1 LSDEN
6 PVGACGAAI
15 RLAREECTAVFQVLR
30 VIVLRGQASLLQALA
45 ASAAF
50 LSVLTFH
57 NVEVFMAT
65 PFKRTALTL
74 LAASVAAVSAL
85 LSSGAQAEGKIS
97 IAQQF
102 GIGYLILDVVRDQQL
117 IEKHGKEQGLDI
129 KVDWNSISGATAMN
143 EALLAGALDVVSAG
157 VPPMLTIW
165 DRTKGKQN
173 VKAIASLGSMPN
185 YLLTNN
191 PNVKSLKDFTEKDR
205 IAVPAAGVGFQ
216 SRTLQIETAKQ
227 FGAEHYK
234 KFDDISISLAHPDA
248 TSALIAGGSEINS
261 HFSSP
266 PFQYQELQSPNVHKV
281 LSSYDVLGGQA
292 TFNVLYTTEKF
303 HDENPKTYKAFYAA
317 LAEAEKIIKA
327 DKPVAAQ
334 TYIRVEQ
341 SKLALPLVEKIVADP
356 EINFTVVP
364 QRTFI
369 YAEKLQE
376 LGVLKNKAASWK
388 DYFFEEAHG
397 SEGS

>member
-1 LSDEN
+1 M
-6 PVGACGAAI
+6 
-15 RLAREECTAVFQVLR
+15 T
-30 VIVLRGQASLLQALA
+30 
-45 ASAAF
+45 
-50 LSVLTFH
+50 
-57 NVEVFMAT
+57 T
-65 PFKRTALTL
+65 PFKRSALTL
-74 LAASVAAVSAL
+74 LATSVAAVSAL
-85 LSSGAQAEGKIS
+85 LSPLVQAEGKIS

-102 GIGYLILDVVRDQQL
+102 GIGYLILDVVRDQRL

-165 DRTKGKQN
+165 DRTTGKQN

-227 FGAEHYK
+227 FGADNFK

-327 DKPVAAQ
+327 DKPAAAQ

-356 EINFTVVP
+356 EIDFTVVP
-364 QRTFI
+364 QRTYI

-376 LGVLKNKAASWK
+376 LGVLKNKADSWK

-397 SEGS
+397 SQGS

>member
-1 LSDEN
+1 MAPSFK
-6 PVGACGAAI
+6 
-15 RLAREECTAVFQVLR
+15 R
-30 VIVLRGQASLLQALA
+30 SALA
-45 ASAAF
+45 
-50 LSVLTFH
+50 
-57 NVEVFMAT
+57 
-65 PFKRTALTL
+65 L
-74 LAASVAAVSAL
+74 LAATLTAGALFSSA
-85 LSSGAQAEGKIS
+85 AQAEGKIS

-117 IEKHGKEQGLDI
+117 IEKHGKAQGLDI

-143 EALLAGALDVVSAG
+143 EALLTGALDVVSAG
-157 VPPMLTIW
+157 VPPMLTVW
-165 DRTKGKQN
+165 DRTRGKQN
-173 VKAIASLGSMPN
+173 VKAIAALGSMPN

-191 PNVKSLKDFTEKDR
+191 PNIKTLKDFSDKDR

-227 FGAEHYK
+227 FGDDQFK
-234 KFDDISISLAHPDA
+234 KFDNISVSLPHPDA
-248 TSALIAGGSEINS
+248 TAALIAGGSEINS

-266 PFQYQELQSPNVHKV
+266 PFQYQALQNPNVHKV
-281 LSSYDVLGGQA
+281 LSSYDVLGGPG

-303 HDENPKTYKAFYAA
+303 HDENPKTYKAFYDA

-327 DKPVAAQ
+327 DKPAAAQ
-334 TYIRVEQ
+334 AYIRVEQ
-341 SKLALPLVEKIVADP
+341 SKLPLTLVEQIVQDP
-356 EINFTVVP
+356 EIDFTVVP

-369 YAEKLQE
+369 YAQKLQE

-397 SEGS
+397 GEGS

>member
-1 LSDEN
+1 MRCVRKTSQTQVYD
-6 PVGACGAAI
+6 CYAAER
-15 RLAREECTAVFQVLR
+15 RLRQLLR
-30 VIVLRGQASLLQALA
+30 IV
-45 ASAAF
+45 AF
-50 LSVLTFH
+50 LPLSALVAH
-57 NVEVFMAT
+57 IHIEVFMTT
-65 PFKRTALTL
+65 PFKRSALTL
-74 LAASVAAVSAL
+74 LATSVAALSAL
-85 LSSGAQAEGKIS
+85 LSPLVQAEGKIS

-227 FGAEHYK
+227 FGADNFK

-327 DKPVAAQ
+327 DKPAAAQ

-356 EINFTVVP
+356 EIDFTVVP
-364 QRTFI
+364 QRTYI

-388 DYFFEEAHG
+388 DYFFEEAHSSGG
-397 SEGS
+397 S

>member
-1 LSDEN
+1 M
-6 PVGACGAAI
+6 
-15 RLAREECTAVFQVLR
+15 
-30 VIVLRGQASLLQALA
+30 AL
-45 ASAAF
+45 
-50 LSVLTFH
+50 
-57 NVEVFMAT
+57 
-65 PFKRTALTL
+65 PFKRSALTL
-74 LAASVAAVSAL
+74 LAASLAGAL
-85 LSSGAQAEGKIS
+85 LGNTAQAEGKIS

-102 GIGYLILDVVRDQQL
+102 GIGYLILDVVRDQHL
-117 IEKHGKEQGLDI
+117 IEKHGKAQGLDI

-143 EALLAGALDVVSAG
+143 EALLTGSLDVVSAG
-157 VPPMLTIW
+157 VPPMLTVW

-191 PNVKSLKDFTEKDR
+191 PNVKTLKDFSDKDR

-216 SRTLQIETAKQ
+216 SRTLQIETAKE
-227 FGAEHYK
+227 FGNDQYK
-234 KFDDISISLAHPDA
+234 KFDDISVSLPHPDA
-248 TSALIAGGSEINS
+248 TAALIAGGSEINA

-266 PFQYQELQSPNVHKV
+266 PFQYQALQNPNVHKV

-303 HDENPKTYKAFYAA
+303 HDENPKTYKAFYDA

-327 DKPVAAQ
+327 DKPAAAQ
-334 TYIRVEQ
+334 AYIRVEQ
-341 SKLALPLVEKIVADP
+341 SKLPLALVEKIVTDP
-356 EINFTVVP
+356 EIDFTVVP

-376 LGVLKNKAASWK
+376 LGVLKNKAESWK
-388 DYFFEEAHG
+388 DYFFEEAHEGAG
-397 SEGS
+397 S

>member
-1 LSDEN
+1 VKSDDAVCQED
-6 PVGACGAAI
+6 PAGSGFTTAAQPN
-15 RLAREECTAVFQVLR
+15 AGF
-30 VIVLRGQASLLQALA
+30 ASCYG
-45 ASAAF
+45 F
-50 LSVLTFH
+50 GVPPIH
-57 NVEVFMAT
+57 IEVFMTT
-65 PFKRTALTL
+65 PFKRSALTL

-85 LSSGAQAEGKIS
+85 LSPVVQAEGKIS

-227 FGAEHYK
+227 FGADNFK

-317 LAEAEKIIKA
+317 LTEAEKIIKA
-327 DKPVAAQ
+327 DKPAAAQ

-341 SKLALPLVEKIVADP
+341 SKLSLPLVEKIVADP
-356 EINFTVVP
+356 EIDFTVVP
-364 QRTFI
+364 QRTYI
-369 YAEKLQE
+369 YAEQLQA
-376 LGVLKNKAASWK
+376 LGVLKNKADSWK

-397 SEGS
+397 GAGS